1 MDSMNKDLKDLSLL
15 NLIKVF
21 WGQKFV
27 IIFITS
33 LFAILSIVISLSIPN
48 KYTSSS
54 ILIAIESSES
64 SSTSNL
70 ISRYGGIASLAG
82 VQIPSSGGEDRG
94 ELALQI
100 IKSKGFLNHLF
111 RIDPTLVQKIF
122 AAKKYDPKS
131 KEIIYDDNIFDSTRG
146 AWVRKVKGGKAKRPS
161 YVEVFKEYSE
171 IMNISKD
178 KRTGFITLNITHI
191 SPEFSR
197 YLSQLIINEA
207 NNIVRERDLENANKA
222 LEYLN
227 KELESTQQSSIKDSM
242 NEIIKSQLEKKMLAF
257 VRNDYLLETIDQPFL
272 PEKKSSPGRSL
283 IVIFSTTLGFF
294 ISLLSSIFLHYRR
307 TLKSSLT

>member
-1 MDSMNKDLKDLSLL
+1 
-15 NLIKVF
+15 
-21 WGQKFV
+21 
-27 IIFITS
+27 
-33 LFAILSIVISLSIPN
+33 
-48 KYTSSS
+48 
-54 ILIAIESSES
+54 
-64 SSTSNL
+64 
-70 ISRYGGIASLAG
+70 
-82 VQIPSSGGEDRG
+82 
-94 ELALQI
+94 
-100 IKSKGFLNHLF
+100 
-111 RIDPTLVQKIF
+111 
-122 AAKKYDPKS
+122 
-131 KEIIYDDNIFDSTRG
+131 
-146 AWVRKVKGGKAKRPS
+146 
-161 YVEVFKEYSE
+161 
-171 IMNISKD
+171 MNISKD

-227 KELESTQQSSIKDSM
+227 KELEGTQQSSIKDSM

-294 ISLLSSIFLHYRR
+294 ISLLSSIFYIIEEL
-307 TLKSSLT
+307 